1 MNTHYVLHLLKTIIF
16 TLTVITV
23 SFSCKN
29 DNKKTMGSFEQI
41 HPGVKEIIS
50 SDAKIEIIAEGFDW
64 SEGPLWIEE
73 SRMLLFSDI
82 PENSIFKW
90 TAEKGKEL
98 YLKPSGY
105 TGTVSRGG
113 ETGSNA
119 LLLNKNGQLVL
130 CQHGDRRMAK
140 MNAPLLQPKP
150 DFVTIADNYKG
161 KKFDSPND
169 AVYRSNG
176 DLFFTDPPYGL
187 EKNTDDVL
195 KEAPYQGV
203 YKVSASGEVTLL
215 TDSITRPNGIAFF
228 PGEKSLI
235 IANSDPLNPVW
246 YMYDLD
252 ENDSLVNGKIFYNA
266 MAASKQDAGM
276 PDGLKIDRKGN
287 VYATG
292 PGGVWIF
299 NRNGQVLG
307 KIRTDS
313 LASNCALADD
323 EKTLYV
329 TADMYVLKVVLRK

>member
-1 MNTHYVLHLLKTIIF
+1 
-16 TLTVITV
+16 
-23 SFSCKN
+23 
-29 DNKKTMGSFEQI
+29 MGSFEQI